1 MPKLIE
7 RLYYSIRCIFLI
19 FAGLFSTCPTF
30 IPKLTVIKYLQIYT
44 KSDIIENKTS
54 NNPTSQ
60 NPHIKWEDTE
70 YMMKIDATVR
80 RESIYVA
87 GWIVLLSVLMQAVF
101 IIIGKWD
108 YTVLCGNLLGGAAS
122 FANFLLLGITVQ
134 KAVAMEEKQAA
145 NAMKLSQTLRLL
157 MIFIAA
163 VLGAVLE
170 CFNIWATI
178 IPIFFVRIAIAFR
191 PLFGKKDSEN
201 KPDSEDKSD
210 S

>member
-1 MPKLIE
+1 
-7 RLYYSIRCIFLI
+7 
-19 FAGLFSTCPTF
+19 
-30 IPKLTVIKYLQIYT
+30 
-44 KSDIIENKTS
+44 
-54 NNPTSQ
+54 
-60 NPHIKWEDTE
+60 
-70 YMMKIDATVR
+70 MMKIDATVR

-163 VLGAVLE
+163 DVQHFGNVNAKIVMRGL
-170 CFNIWATI
+170 CFVNII
-178 IPIFFVRIAIAFR
+178 IISIQR
-191 PLFGKKDSEN
+191 
-201 KPDSEDKSD
+201 
-210 S
+210 